1 LKKDTS
7 LPCIQNWVFI
17 IYRGKS
23 LRKFVFHKFVAI
35 SISVSQYI
43 IKLHRVEDYHG
54 RKKSVLVMT
63 VCLVF
68 KKRIE
73 N

>member
-1 LKKDTS
+1 
-7 LPCIQNWVFI
+7 
-17 IYRGKS
+17 

-35 SISVSQYI
+35 SISANQYI
-43 IKLHRVEDYHG
+43 IKLHRVEDYLG

-73 N
+73 ERV